1 MVFVILTV
9 QLYTTIRM
17 NVEQFK
23 HILPTLPSQ
32 PGIYKYYHN
41 EQLVYVGKAKNIKK
55 RVNSYFAKTFT
66 SYKTLALVKSITNI
80 EFTITTTEQDALFL
94 ENSLIK
100 EFQPKYNINLKDD
113 KTYPWLVIKKEPFP
127 RLFLTRKKIN
137 DGSEYIGP
145 FTSIYYVREL
155 LSFIKYQIPIRTC
168 KLNLSA
174 KEIAKQK
181 YKPCLQYQLGNCKAP
196 CANKQTEAD
205 YNNDL
210 QQIRDIVKGNTQP
223 VMQAYKAAMQE
234 SVANLAFEKA
244 EIIKKKIEHLQQ
256 YTTKSGVVNFN
267 IKNADIFTIQKEDDQ
282 AVVNYMIIQN
292 GNIVNTH
299 NENLHLQLDET
310 PAEILQTVIPY
321 LKKIFNSTNTEL
333 YLPFDLDFA
342 IENCTITIPKVG
354 DKKKLIELSEKNA
367 AYQLQEMQKVKRL
380 HLTNV
385 LDTTQL
391 LSDLQVDLQLT
402 EMPTHIE
409 CFDNSN
415 FQGSNA
421 VSAMVCFING
431 TASKENYRHY
441 NVKTVQG
448 INDFATMKEVVY
460 RRYKRLLDEQK
471 PLPQLVIIDG
481 GKGQLSAAYESVVE
495 LNLQGKLTLIGIAK
509 NIEEIFFVGDSDSI
523 KLPYN
528 GNSLTLMRTIRD
540 EVHRFGIT
548 HHRNKRSKAAFTSD
562 LDDIKGI
569 GEATKTML
577 LKHFKSVQKIKT
589 ANPTELEKIIGLA
602 KAKILAEAF
611 NIK

>member
-1 MVFVILTV
+1 
-9 QLYTTIRM
+9 M
-17 NVEQFK
+17 NVDQFK

-267 IKNADIFTIQKEDDQ
+267 IKNK
-282 AVVNYMIIQN
+282 
-292 GNIVNTH
+292 
-299 NENLHLQLDET
+299 
-310 PAEILQTVIPY
+310 
-321 LKKIFNSTNTEL
+321 
-333 YLPFDLDFA
+333 
-342 IENCTITIPKVG
+342 C
-354 DKKKLIELSEKNA
+354 
-367 AYQLQEMQKVKRL
+367 
-380 HLTNV
+380 
-385 LDTTQL
+385 
-391 LSDLQVDLQLT
+391 
-402 EMPTHIE
+402 
-409 CFDNSN
+409 
-415 FQGSNA
+415 
-421 VSAMVCFING
+421 
-431 TASKENYRHY
+431 
-441 NVKTVQG
+441 
-448 INDFATMKEVVY
+448 
-460 RRYKRLLDEQK
+460 
-471 PLPQLVIIDG
+471 
-481 GKGQLSAAYESVVE
+481 
-495 LNLQGKLTLIGIAK
+495 
-509 NIEEIFFVGDSDSI
+509 
-523 KLPYN
+523 
-528 GNSLTLMRTIRD
+528 
-540 EVHRFGIT
+540 
-548 HHRNKRSKAAFTSD
+548 
-562 LDDIKGI
+562 
-569 GEATKTML
+569 
-577 LKHFKSVQKIKT
+577 
-589 ANPTELEKIIGLA
+589 
-602 KAKILAEAF
+602 
-611 NIK
+611 